1 MLSVLLLLVSAAEP
15 STPPRNVYVGTYL
28 SDVSDFD
35 LKAGRFKADL
45 RVWVKWLG
53 DDTVPDVTFE
63 NGEVESKEEIGREHD
78 AAWHSVQWR
87 VQGTFR
93 GDFPV
98 NAFPFDR
105 QTLPVVFG
113 LASSDGVLVPDL
125 GASGMSPSFSI
136 TGWAYEPEFSARAE
150 ERIYRSDLGSV
161 SDEGKDSHQRRA
173 VFSVEMRRPF
183 GPYLI
188 KFALPLALILL
199 VALLALLLPAE
210 RLDVRSAM
218 GITALLSC
226 IAFHYTQADTLPNV
240 TYLVAAD
247 KLFLGAYVFVAATLV
262 LSIASFRLHARRPRL
277 ALAADRAGLWL
288 LPGLSGVGLVVL
300 LSASLA
306 GPVRPAVSVAERPSF
321 PELRVAVA
329 TLATSAEA
337 GQVPD
342 QGAAMVVRGADGA
355 FRPLLADEAPAM
367 TNALVRLLPDGGMR
381 IRWRL
386 REDARWSDERP
397 MTSED
402 LEFSV
407 LQRKEPQRVKVE
419 RLDERTLEVTY
430 SVRRSEWLSG
440 FTVVPAKGSA
450 TSTPWT
456 VSAFDAG
463 KHLTLSRSP
472 SFAGVRPHF
481 ERVEVMVMDPLDGA
495 RALLAGKVD
504 VLPSLTP
511 DAYELLKEQP
521 DVRVLEQPGELAW
534 MLVPNLSAPPWN
546 SLETRRAV
554 LGALDRAAMVH
565 DFAPAPTRVAWG
577 WRALPIGHLEPGG
590 KLEPRAVTLNIPR
603 IASQDEVH
611 ALLSRR
617 IVADL
622 AKVGLT
628 VTVVERDNLEAAV
641 ERADFEDLALVSNET
656 GTPGRFMNVAALDR
670 AAGPHF
676 DDEMVE
682 RYEYYESTLYAER
695 RDFLAAA
702 MQEAWFKRLPM
713 LPLVLTSRLSAVRED
728 LKGPDW
734 GQADSLWWNVADW
747 RPR

>member
-1 MLSVLLLLVSAAEP
+1 MLTVLALLVSAAAP
-15 STPPRNVYVGTYL
+15 AIPPRNVYVGTYL

-35 LKAGRFKADL
+35 LKGGRFKADL

-63 NGEVESKEEIGREHD
+63 NGEVDSKEELGREHD

-105 QTLPVVFG
+105 QTLPVIFG
-113 LASSDGVLVPDL
+113 LNSSDGVLVPDL

-136 TGWAYEPEFSARAE
+136 TGWSYEPAFSARAE
-150 ERIYRSDLGSV
+150 ERVYRSDLGSV
-161 SDEGKDSHQRRA
+161 ADEGKDSHQRRA
-173 VFSVEMRRPF
+173 VFSVEMKRPF

-262 LSIASFRLHARRPRL
+262 LSIASFRLNDQRPLIARS
-277 ALAADRAGLWL
+277 ADRAGLWL
-288 LPGLSGVGLVVL
+288 LPGISVVGLVVL
-300 LSASLA
+300 LSTSLTQ
-306 GPVRPAVSVAERPSF
+306 PAHATVPLAERPSF

-329 TLATSAEA
+329 TLE
-337 GQVPD
+337 GQVPE
-342 QGAAMVVRGADGA
+342 QRAAMVVRGADGA

-386 REDARWSDERP
+386 REDAKWSDASP
-397 MTSED
+397 ITAED
-402 LEFSV
+402 LEFSITQV
-407 LQRKEPQRVKVE
+407 KEPLRVKVE
-419 RLDERTLEVTY
+419 RLDARTIEVTY
-430 SVRRSEWLSG
+430 TARRSEWLSG
-440 FTVVPAKGSA
+440 FTVLPAKGTV

-456 VSAFDAG
+456 VTALEED
-463 KHLTLSRSP
+463 KHLTLTRNPKFS
-472 SFAGVRPHF
+472 GVRPLY
-481 ERVEVMVMDPLDGA
+481 ERVEVTVMDPLEGA
-495 RALLAGKVD
+495 RALLAGKID

-511 DAYELLKEQP
+511 DSYELLKGQRG
-521 DVRVLEQPGELAW
+521 VRVLEQPGELTW
-534 MLVPNLSAPPWN
+534 MLVPNLATPPWD
-546 SLETRRAV
+546 SLEVRREV
-554 LGALDRAAMVH
+554 LASLDRVAMVK

-577 WRALPIGHLEPGG
+577 WRALPVG
-590 KLEPRAVTLNIPR
+590 KLKSSGATLAARAVTLNVPPIG
-603 IASQDEVH
+603 SQDEVH

-628 VTVVERDNLEAAV
+628 VTVVEREDLQSAV
-641 ERADFEDLALVSNET
+641 EKGDFQDFALLSNET
-656 GTPGRFMNVAALDR
+656 GNPGRFMNVAALDV

-682 RYEYYESTLYAER
+682 RYEYYESTLYTER

-702 MQEAWFKRLPM
+702 MQEAWFERLPM
-713 LPLVLTSRLSAVRED
+713 LPLVLTSRLSAVRAE
-728 LKGPDW
+728 LQGPEW